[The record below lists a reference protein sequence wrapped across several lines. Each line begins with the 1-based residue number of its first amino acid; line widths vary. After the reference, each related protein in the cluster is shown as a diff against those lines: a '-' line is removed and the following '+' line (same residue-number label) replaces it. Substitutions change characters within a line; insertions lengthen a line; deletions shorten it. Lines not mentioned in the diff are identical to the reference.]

1 GSPTSARCYKIALGA
16 LGACCIIRTLVI
28 ALGAW
33 GKSINDLHL
42 FPLPPAGGSRC
53 KLCPRDWV
61 LHGDKCYWLS
71 NEADSWSMSHDDCS
85 RKGSQ
90 MLVIQDRKQMVTYI
104 LCQGTERPDQS
115 KRSAL
120 LTPTPPIAVSEP
132 CRGKKKS
139 SANKQQTSAAL
150 GARSGWPTCGSGAT
164 CGSSEVNMRLLV

>member
-33 GKSINDLHL
+33 GKLFRSCRSINDLHL

-104 LCQGTERPDQS
+104 LCQGTERAVHHVSVLFVTLSDHLP
-115 KRSAL
+115 L
-120 LTPTPPIAVSEP
+120 FNLNTPCGVWKENQIRGEFCSGTFKWICQREAV
-132 CRGKKKS
+132 
-139 SANKQQTSAAL
+139 L
-150 GARSGWPTCGSGAT
+150 I
-164 CGSSEVNMRLLV
+164 